1 MRPSIQSCIFILLLM
16 VLVSCSKNPVLEKYG
31 EFPEF
36 NLTNQSGIQ
45 FDSSELNGK
54 IVLSNFIFTNCVEYC
69 SALTPLMLNQQKRLD
84 SNKDLDNK
92 YALISF
98 SVDPEYDTPEILKNY
113 SGNFGVDHSTWNF
126 LTGDPEKIKDIV
138 TSGLKLS
145 FGQVNKKLEHTHQ
158 DGSIHLHEYDVFHS
172 NRIVLA
178 DKDGNIRAYFDGIN
192 GWDGDQVYNHIL
204 DLANE

>member
-1 MRPSIQSCIFILLLM
+1 M
-16 VLVSCSKNPVLEKYG
+16 
-31 EFPEF
+31 
-36 NLTNQSGIQ
+36 
-45 FDSSELNGK
+45 
-54 IVLSNFIFTNCVEYC
+54 
-69 SALTPLMLNQQKRLD
+69 
-84 SNKDLDNK
+84 
-92 YALISF
+92 
-98 SVDPEYDTPEILKNY
+98 
-113 SGNFGVDHSTWNF
+113 DHSTWNF

>member
-1 MRPSIQSCIFILLLM
+1 M
-16 VLVSCSKNPVLEKYG
+16 
-31 EFPEF
+31 
-36 NLTNQSGIQ
+36 
-45 FDSSELNGK
+45 
-54 IVLSNFIFTNCVEYC
+54 
-69 SALTPLMLNQQKRLD
+69 
-84 SNKDLDNK
+84 
-92 YALISF
+92 
-98 SVDPEYDTPEILKNY
+98 DPEYDTPEILKNY

-158 DGSIHLHEYDVFHS
+158 DGSIHLHEYDIFHS

>member
-1 MRPSIQSCIFILLLM
+1 MKPSIQLCILMLLLM

-45 FDSSELNGK
+45 FDSSELKGK

-69 SALTPLMLNQQKRLD
+69 SALTPVMLDQQKRLD
-84 SNKDLDNK
+84 SNGDLGNK

-98 SVDPEYDTPEILKNY
+98 SVDPEFDTPEVLMNY
-113 SGNFGVDHSTWNF
+113 SRNFGVDHSTWNF
-126 LTGDPEKIKDIV
+126 LTGDPEQIKDIV
-138 TSGLKLS
+138 TGGIKLS
-145 FGQVNKKLEHTHQ
+145 FGQVNKKLEHIHQ
-158 DGSIHLHEYDVFHS
+158 DGSLHFHEYDVFHS

-192 GWDGDQVYNHIL
+192 GWNGDQVYNHIV
-204 DLANE
+204 DLVNE